1 MNLETKKISFK
12 SYLVFLSVLLST
24 MGMSAQD
31 CTLDIGGKNSETLIR
46 IFQLN
51 RPQISKMET
60 LQAELSVE
68 TKTIE
73 EAIQKLFDTQP
84 QSTPEELT
92 VLADKY
98 KVLKEKMV
106 KASAATDKKLL
117 EVFNQ
122 KQYER
127 YITLCNEAFRRPI
140 QVVPQVLQDSLVSPE

>member
-12 SYLVFLSVLLST
+12 SYLVFLLVLLST
-24 MGMSAQD
+24 MVISAQD
-31 CTLDIGGKNSETLIR
+31 CTLDVGGKNTETLIR

-51 RPQISKMET
+51 SPQISQMET
-60 LQAELSVE
+60 LQAELNVE

-92 VLADKY
+92 ALTDKY

-106 KASAATDKKLL
+106 NASAATDKKLL
-117 EVFNQ
+117 ELFNE

-127 YITLCNEAFRRPI
+127 YVALCNEAFRRPI
-140 QVVPQVLQDSLVSPE
+140 KVVPQVLQDSLVSPE

>member
-12 SYLVFLSVLLST
+12 SYLVFLLVLLST
-24 MGMSAQD
+24 MVLSAQD
-31 CTLDIGGKNSETLIR
+31 CTLDVGGKNTETLIR

-51 RPQISKMET
+51 GPQISQMET

-92 VLADKY
+92 TLTDKY

-106 KASAATDKKLL
+106 NASAATDKKLL
-117 EVFNQ
+117 ELFNE

-127 YITLCNEAFRRPI
+127 YVALCNEAFRRPI
-140 QVVPQVLQDSLVSPE
+140 KVVPQVLQDSLVSPE

>member
-12 SYLVFLSVLLST
+12 SYLVFLLVLLST
-24 MGMSAQD
+24 MVISAQD
-31 CTLDIGGKNSETLIR
+31 CTLDVGGKNTETLIR

-51 RPQISKMET
+51 GPQISQMET

-92 VLADKY
+92 TLTDKY

-106 KASAATDKKLL
+106 NASAATDKKLL
-117 EVFNQ
+117 ELFNE

-127 YITLCNEAFRRPI
+127 YVALCNEAFRRPI
-140 QVVPQVLQDSLVSPE
+140 KVVPQVLQDSLVSPE